1 MNLADQTIQKGDI
14 YYANLDPTYGHEQ
27 KGTRPVLVVQNDAAN
42 AVLSTVQVAPLTT
55 NLKASGLPSTVTIK
69 AGVAGLS
76 DDSVVLLFQIRTLDK
91 RRLWRKIGQIDA
103 RMMIRI
109 NEAIRLSFDI

>member
-1 MNLADQTIQKGDI
+1 LNLADQRIRKGDI

-27 KGTRPVLVVQNDAAN
+27 KGTRPVLVVQNNAAN
-42 AVLSTVQVAPLTT
+42 EALSTVLVAPLTT

-69 AGVAGLS
+69 AGAAGLS
-76 DDSVVLLFQIRTLDK
+76 KDSVVLLFQIRTLDR

-103 RMMIRI
+103 RLMVKV
-109 NEAIRLSFDI
+109 NAAIKLSFDV